1 MQLLDVEHPIRK
13 SADGTSIDV
22 DESALSHREHEEDNE
37 NEKDDADGDS
47 DENENQ
53 IYYEPDEIEVN
64 YMKQKQDQF
73 QDIVHLR
80 ISVANAKENMFNIMD
95 WMPKVQDTS
104 DSNKKKLRKKQS
116 EKLEDGLEVIDEAN

>member
-64 YMKQKQDQF
+64 YMKQKQD
-73 QDIVHLR
+73 
-80 ISVANAKENMFNIMD
+80 
-95 WMPKVQDTS
+95 
-104 DSNKKKLRKKQS
+104 
-116 EKLEDGLEVIDEAN
+116 